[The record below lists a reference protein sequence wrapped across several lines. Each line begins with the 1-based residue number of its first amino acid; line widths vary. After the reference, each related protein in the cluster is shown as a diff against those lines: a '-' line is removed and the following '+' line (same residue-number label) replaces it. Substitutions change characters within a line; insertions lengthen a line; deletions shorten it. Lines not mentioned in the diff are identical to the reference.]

1 MCSLNYDFV
10 RIQIGHGKLHGQIV
24 VWMHV
29 GHLVNLQLGP
39 FVVLMAL
46 GFVLLIVSEGIKDGP
61 THHAFEKAS
70 ENEMF

>member
-1 MCSLNYDFV
+1 
-10 RIQIGHGKLHGQIV
+10 
-24 VWMHV
+24 MHV